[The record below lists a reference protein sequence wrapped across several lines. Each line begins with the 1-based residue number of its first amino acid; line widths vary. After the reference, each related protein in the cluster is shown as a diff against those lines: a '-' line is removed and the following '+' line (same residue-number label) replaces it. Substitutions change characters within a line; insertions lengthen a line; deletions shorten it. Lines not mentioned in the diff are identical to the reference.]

1 MSFLDQMATLLPRQ
15 MQGPNR
21 DKPGDYMPLAP
32 TVGGVSAGSHPVLA
46 RLRLQQLRDLAR
58 GFGIRINRDAPKYAI
73 VPILEAAEM
82 NGAFNGPPKN
92 PFYAERA
99 KISADMA
106 KDFKALVHPT
116 RWPQVMGKWQGV
128 DSDCDLKPVED
139 EYVPAH
145 KERGQRSV
153 NEFNELRQ
161 EAKALG
167 INSKWKRFDELKQL
181 VAVAKGE
188 MDAGPAPEAA

>member
-1 MSFLDQMATLLPRQ
+1 MATLLPRQ

-21 DKPGDYMPLAP
+21 DKPGEYMPLAP
-32 TVGGVSAGSHPVLA
+32 TVGGVSSGSHPVLA

-58 GFGIRINRDAPKYAI
+58 GFGIKINRDAPKYAI

-116 RWPQVMGKWQGV
+116 RWPQVMGKWQGP
-128 DSDCDLKPVED
+128 DSDCDLEPVEEEE

-145 KERGQRSV
+145 KSHGRRMVSS
-153 NEFNELRQ
+153 FNKLQ
-161 EAKALG
+161 TEAKSLG
-167 INSKWKRFDELKQL
+167 INPMWKKADELRRL
-181 VAVAKGE
+181 IAIAKGE